1 MTKPTIWTMVPRA
14 TNATKLLKFQLNT
27 KLKSSVKTQDQDDI
41 DFIFEVD
48 EAAKMISYIANEC
61 GTLANEYKTYDEK
74 KVSI

>member
-1 MTKPTIWTMVPRA
+1 
-14 TNATKLLKFQLNT
+14 
-27 KLKSSVKTQDQDDI
+27 VKTQDQDGI
-41 DFIFEVD
+41 DFIFEAD